1 MIQCRVQRGPAPQTV
16 GEFNLAARSP
26 QECLPGLGRKLLQ
39 GEVRT
44 LEHEAPLLCRI
55 RAAQPIA
62 ILIEQHGVI
71 GGPATAV
78 GKYLEHTAG
87 LHVDEQ
93 QAQIAIPQAQAFGN
107 TDHGIEGA
115 IDHPLL
121 DIEIKRR
128 DVNPLPGQRHGIAEI
143 VTILFVLQ
151 LVIGHTLQMLA
162 LTIEA
167 HQLHAIRCQPAYL
180 GIVRI
185 AVHQHGKLGG
195 NVVTLV
201 ATRRLQQDGFFRH
214 AAHMAQRYRQFVIE
228 TTAGK
233 RQEGALI
240 ATYTVELALDQC
252 VTQQIPTH

>member
-1 MIQCRVQRGPAPQTV
+1 M
-16 GEFNLAARSP
+16 
-26 QECLPGLGRKLLQ
+26 
-39 GEVRT
+39 
-44 LEHEAPLLCRI
+44 
-55 RAAQPIA
+55 
-62 ILIEQHGVI
+62 I

-78 GKYLEHTAG
+78 GEYLEHTAG
-87 LHVDEQ
+87 LHIDEQ
-93 QAQIAIPQAQAFGN
+93 QAQIAIPQAQALGN

-121 DIEIKRR
+121 DVEIERR
-128 DVNPLPGQRHGIAEI
+128 DVDPLPGQRHGIAEI

-167 HQLHAIRCQPAYL
+167 HQLHAIRRQPAYL

-201 ATRRLQQDGFFRH
+201 ATRRLEQDGLFRH
-214 AAHMAQRYRQFVIE
+214 AAHMAQRHRQLVIE
-228 TTAGK
+228 TTAGE
-233 RQEGALI
+233 RQEDALI

-252 VTQQIPTH
+252 VTQQIPTHQNQYQNGCEQQEISPYDSLHHGQHYPVFGLVRIPYRCQSITVGVLLSIMPTSKD